1 MRRNNHIGQIYPSSF
16 IWRCCTTVWTV
27 RWQYH
32 LVHSIWQ
39 NPLSIMPDL
48 VQRQQTE
55 FSQCYPQFAPFFHK
69 LVNGNAHLFGE
80 RLLYFVH
87 ISTPLAS
94 LIWYFMIVLNKMYK
108 RWYTY
113 QMMLIVI
120 YHMVTSGRSSLY
132 HSSCVWITICTSV
145 IKSSTPL
152 SNIVSL

>member
-48 VQRQQTE
+48 VQQQQIE
-55 FSQCYPQFAPFFHK
+55 FSQCYPQFAVQSVIVFLQISEHFHWQVCEK
-69 LVNGNAHLFGE
+69 MD
-80 RLLYFVH
+80 

-108 RWYTY
+108 RYAN

-120 YHMVTSGRSSLY
+120 YHMVTSQRSSLS